1 MAADQTAT
9 VIGRPR
15 PVRDRA
21 GWEAFDGMVLV
32 REPLL
37 DAVSPDVDHLRAE
50 MAALVEDMK
59 AESSQIKRAALGVRV
74 AALLDRIERRLKLKP
89 VRLQNRD
96 RSTAASI
103 AQVQAIGANPDPDL
117 LGYSKVPT
125 DGAPIVFADY
135 DELSVPRGQLGRH
148 ATVTFAKDM
157 SKVPVQYAVVEAAD
171 VMVSHDFNGDVVPG
185 YDAMEAPA
193 GKLRAVAGNGRAAGI
208 QLAYAKDT
216 ASRYVAGLIEDA
228 DLLQLDEDVIRSLK
242 QPMLVRIMDHADVSA
257 DIGDKT
263 NSSGM
268 AGFSAVEQAKND
280 AERVDFESLS
290 FTEDGAPTLDALVS
304 FVQAMPL
311 SEQATL
317 APDGTP
323 TTQAL
328 DRLMAATFNR
338 AYANDDLVKLY
349 SQSLDAEIKNVLFGM
364 AQAAGDMA
372 ALAGKGEYDIRG
384 YVTDAAGMAATAKR
398 AGQPLSRLAE
408 QRDITMPEATN
419 DVAAMFARNA
429 RSAKRIAEAL
439 RSLARAALAEADD
452 DAEDMFGPKEKRAPG
467 ELIASAMAA

>member
-1 MAADQTAT
+1 MADQETNI

-21 GWEAFDGMVLV
+21 GWEAFDGLVLV
-32 REPLL
+32 RESML
-37 DAVSPDVDHLRAE
+37 DSVSPGVEALRAE
-50 MAALVEDMK
+50 MAAAVEAMK
-59 AESSQIKRAALGVRV
+59 AEASPIKRAALGVRV
-74 AALLDRIERRLKLKP
+74 AALLDRIEKRLKLKP

-96 RSTAASI
+96 RSTAASVG
-103 AQVQAIGANPDPDL
+103 QVRAIGANPDPDL
-117 LGYSKVPT
+117 LGYSKEPT
-125 DGAPIVFADY
+125 SGAPIVFADY
-135 DELSVPRGQLGRH
+135 DELPFPRSQLGRH
-148 ATVTFAKDM
+148 GTVTFAKDM
-157 SKVPVQYAVVEAAD
+157 SKIPVQYAVVEAFD
-171 VMVSHDFNGDVVPG
+171 VMVSHDANGDIIAG
-185 YDAMEAPA
+185 YDLMEAP

-208 QLAYAKDT
+208 QLAYRNENA
-216 ASRYVAGLIEDA
+216 AAYIAGLIEDS
-228 DLLQLDEDVIRSLK
+228 DLLQIDDDVIRGLK
-242 QPMLVRIMDHADVSA
+242 QPMLVRIMDHADVTA

-290 FTEDGAPTLDALVS
+290 FTEDGAPTLDALVK

-372 ALAGKGEYDIRG
+372 ALAGKGEYDIRTF
-384 YVTDAAGMAATAKR
+384 VTDAAGMAATAKR

-408 QRDITMPEATN
+408 QRDMTMPEATN
-419 DVAAMFARNA
+419 DIAAMFARNA

-439 RSLARAALAEADD
+439 RSLARASLAEADD
-452 DAEDMFGPKEKRAPG
+452 DAEDMFGPKEKRPPG
-467 ELIASAMAA
+467 DLIAAAMAG